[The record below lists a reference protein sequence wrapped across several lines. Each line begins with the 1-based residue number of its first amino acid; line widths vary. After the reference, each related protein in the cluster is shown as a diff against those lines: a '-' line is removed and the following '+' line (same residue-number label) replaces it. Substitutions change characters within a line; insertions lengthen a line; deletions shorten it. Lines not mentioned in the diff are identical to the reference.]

1 MSIQH
6 RQETKIKQP
15 FIHMLRDDATVLA
28 DGIGSFLADSFHY
41 LTLFA
46 IGATV
51 AWSAI
56 TAFLGMVSQ
65 GHASIDDILL
75 LFIYLELGGMVGI
88 YFKTNLMP
96 VRCLIYIAI
105 TALSRLLISD
115 IQAHHQPDT
124 GILLASGA
132 IFLLAIS
139 SLAITKTL
147 SNMEKA
153 ASVPE
158 AQKLDGQ

>member
-1 MSIQH
+1 MSIQDQH
-6 RQETKIKQP
+6 EITIKSHYIQR
-15 FIHMLRDDATVLA
+15 LREDAAMFADGLGSILA
-28 DGIGSFLADSFHY
+28 DTFHY

-51 AWSAI
+51 AWSAV

-132 IFLLAIS
+132 ILMLAIS
-139 SLAITKTL
+139 TIVIRKTPGNAEQL
-147 SNMEKA
+147 
-153 ASVPE
+153 
-158 AQKLDGQ
+158 

>member
-1 MSIQH
+1 MNESWVNGF
-6 RQETKIKQP
+6 RQGCS
-15 FIHMLRDDATVLA
+15 HLVDGLGSLLSDA
-28 DGIGSFLADSFHY
+28 FHY

-51 AWSAI
+51 AWSAV
-56 TAFLGMVSQ
+56 TAFLEMVGK
-65 GHASIDDILL
+65 GHASIDDVLL

-124 GILLASGA
+124 GILLVSGA
-132 IFLLAIS
+132 IFLLAVAT
-139 SLAITKTL
+139 LAIRKTPDQA
-147 SNMEKA
+147 EK
-153 ASVPE
+153 S
-158 AQKLDGQ
+158 KSCG

>member
-1 MSIQH
+1 MTSDQ
-6 RQETKIKQP
+6 RQERHMKQQW
-15 FIHMLRDDATVLA
+15 IHRLREGTNDLA
-28 DGIGSFLADSFHY
+28 DGLGSLLAGAFHY
-41 LTLFA
+41 LGLFA

-51 AWSAI
+51 AWSAV
-56 TAFLGMVSQ
+56 TAFLRMAAQ

-75 LFIYLELGGMVGI
+75 PFIYLELGAMVGI

-115 IQAHHQPDT
+115 IQAHHQPDM

-132 IFLLAIS
+132 ILLLALSTLVIRRPD
-139 SLAITKTL
+139 KTGG
-147 SNMEKA
+147 N
-153 ASVPE
+153 
-158 AQKLDGQ
+158 